1 MKDKDLL
8 ITAMQ
13 AAELA
18 GVSVPTFSKMVSS
31 GGAPE
36 PVPTTRAKVWS
47 LHALLNWL
55 DERDQAGR
63 DRRKKLA
70 DLWKSQVDHVGA

>member
-31 GGAPE
+31 GDAPE
-36 PVPTTRAKVWS
+36 PVPTTGIKVWS

-55 DERDQAGR
+55 DERDQVGR